1 MSMKSEG
8 INFGKYKVIA
18 CATVIEEMQ
27 PLMPSGISH
36 EVLEFGLHAN
46 PGKLNQAL
54 QKAIDSCAPEI
65 ETILLGYGLCSQAV
79 VGLKSDKQ
87 TLIIPRVDDCIAL
100 FLGSSAEYKHQH
112 EKVPG
117 TLYMTKGWIEAGNT
131 PVEGYDEMVKR
142 YGEAK
147 ARSLFKLMIKNY
159 TRLVFINTGNY
170 ELEHYRTLSKNRAQE
185 LDLQFEEIRGS
196 NSLITR
202 LLFGPLDGEFVVVPP
217 GRKVSFQDFRNY

>member
-1 MSMKSEG
+1 MNMKIEK
-8 INFGKYKVIA
+8 INPETCKIIA
-18 CATVIEEMQ
+18 CATVIEEML
-27 PLMPSGISH
+27 PLMPPGMSH

-54 QKAIDSCAPEI
+54 QKAIDACDPGM
-65 ETILLGYGLCSQAV
+65 ETIILGYGLCSQAV

-87 TLIIPRVDDCIAL
+87 TLVIPRVDDCIAL
-100 FLGSSAEYKHQH
+100 FLGSAEYKSQH

-131 PVEGYDEMVKR
+131 PYDGYDEIVKR

-147 ARSLFKLMIKNY
+147 AKSFYKLMIKNY

-170 ELEHYRTLSKNRAQE
+170 ELEHYRTLSKNRAEE
-185 LDLQFEEIRGS
+185 LDLQFEEIKGS
-196 NSLITR
+196 NSLVTR
-202 LLFGPLDGEFVVVPP
+202 LLFGPLDGEFVIVPP
-217 GRKVSFQDFRNY
+217 GRKVSFQDFRDY

>member
-1 MSMKSEG
+1 MKQEG
-8 INFGKYKVIA
+8 IDPASCKIIA
-18 CATVIEEMQ
+18 CATVIEEIQ
-27 PLMPSGISH
+27 PLIPSGMSY

-46 PGKLNQAL
+46 PAKLNQAL
-54 QKAIDSCAPEI
+54 QKAIDSCPPGI

-87 TLIIPRVDDCIAL
+87 TLVVPRVDDCIAL

-117 TLYMTKGWIEAGNT
+117 TLYMTKGWIEAGNA
-131 PVEGYDEMVKR
+131 PVEGYDEMVRR

-170 ELEHYRTLSKNRAQE
+170 ELERYRSLSKSRAQE
-185 LDLQFEEIRGS
+185 LDLQFEEIKGS
-196 NSLITR
+196 NSLINR
-202 LLFGPLDGEFVVVPP
+202 LVFGPLDGEFVIVPP
-217 GRKVSFQDFRNY
+217 GRKVSFQDFRSY